1 MNKLMTEEEVDAL
14 LKAVK
19 DMETPEPTK
28 VLVKGMSLH
37 GSMVSLNRVEYH
49 NGEQTFEVV
58 DTCKDG
64 FMISRGVFDEFEGA
78 NARFNMLTNS

>member
-49 NGEQTFEVV
+49 NGDQAFEVV
-58 DTCKDG
+58 KTCKDG
-64 FMISRGVFDEFEGA
+64 FVISRRVSDQFESA
-78 NARFNMLTNS
+78 SARFDTLTNA